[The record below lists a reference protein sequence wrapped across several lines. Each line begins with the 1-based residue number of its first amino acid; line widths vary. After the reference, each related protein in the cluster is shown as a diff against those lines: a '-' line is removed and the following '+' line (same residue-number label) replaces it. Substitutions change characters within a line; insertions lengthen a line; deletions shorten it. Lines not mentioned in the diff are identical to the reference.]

1 MYDFEDVKFEV
12 TDIKLD
18 VEEASLS
25 NSESLRKDMTIEQN
39 ACFQKGMECVL
50 SSLSRVLETKTT
62 GIVHIADSLRLVVDG
77 NELLELGGINESF

>member
-39 ACFQKGMECVL
+39 ACSQKGMECVL
-50 SSLSRVLETKTT
+50 SSLSRILEPQDLKE
-62 GIVHIADSLRLVVDG
+62 SKEYREPR
-77 NELLELGGINESF
+77 ELKEP